1 MKKERTAEEKKD
13 YVKKAAEA
21 NTFTKLMDGY
31 SAIED
36 LPKLDELWTKH
47 DNDGNG
53 FLDKKEAPTFLE
65 DVKELLPKEKAAFYS
80 EDKFN
85 ELFDRF
91 DEDKN
96 GYLDKSEMSVLIK
109 KVFQDPDSAKQRDLD
124 KKIKLYLKDKS
135 KPVF

>member
-1 MKKERTAEEKKD
+1 
-13 YVKKAAEA
+13 
-21 NTFTKLMDGY
+21 MDGY

-36 LPKLDELWTKH
+36 RSKLDELWTKH

-53 FLDKKEAPTFLE
+53 FLDKKEAPAFLE

-85 ELFDRF
+85 ELFGRF

-109 KVFQDPDSAKQRDLD
+109 KVFQDPDSSKQRELE